1 LSSPAIPFTT
11 AGLRPE
17 LFGGARAYSLPR
29 VLLVA
34 AISFLVIVGFA
45 FRINGLSSE
54 GLSEDELNK
63 LDAVNEYRA
72 HGPTSANGEHPL
84 LMKAL
89 LTVSVVTADAWDRTS
104 LVAAHPELN
113 VPVETSLRVPGA
125 LFGAATAI
133 LIFLVAT
140 ELFGWEIGL
149 LSAALWTFDPLAL
162 GYNRIAKEDTFLIFF
177 FLLANYF
184 WLRGQRAA
192 ESQTGKNPE
201 RFYWLTAIA
210 FGAMLASKY
219 VPLLIA
225 ITVSYN
231 YAFQKI
237 PVTRWVIGKKRFI
250 KFFLVMGV
258 AFVIFNPTILLP
270 GTWRAM
276 LRFSTN
282 AMIGHDSY
290 EFMGRLFPHKFT
302 DWLRGEP
309 WYFYLA
315 LMGTKLQVL
324 PLAGF
329 VGGMV
334 LLFRRKTGDGRYF
347 LLLWFAIWAL
357 GFMFVG
363 GKFTRYI
370 LSVLPAVTM
379 TSALGIQFV
388 ARRLGRLCAGVFNS
402 EAIKV
407 YASAALSSLVILIG
421 IWSAA
426 SAAPHYRLAVN
437 SVAARSVSPGE
448 MFPQDEF
455 YDAYMQQAL
464 AEIGKRAE
472 TGARVASEIPTV
484 ATFYANRAGRPDLIS
499 VELSD
504 PAELVKLRPGDFV
517 INARGRT
524 YFSNQAMLVRLR
536 QNAQPAFTVSVGAV
550 PAAAV
555 YVLDQKSLATLRGL

>member
-1 LSSPAIPFTT
+1 
-11 AGLRPE
+11 
-17 LFGGARAYSLPR
+17 
-29 VLLVA
+29 
-34 AISFLVIVGFA
+34 
-45 FRINGLSSE
+45 
-54 GLSEDELNK
+54 
-63 LDAVNEYRA
+63 
-72 HGPTSANGEHPL
+72 
-84 LMKAL
+84 
-89 LTVSVVTADAWDRTS
+89 
-104 LVAAHPELN
+104 
-113 VPVETSLRVPGA
+113 
-125 LFGAATAI
+125 
-133 LIFLVAT
+133 
-140 ELFGWEIGL
+140 
-149 LSAALWTFDPLAL
+149 
-162 GYNRIAKEDTFLIFF
+162 
-177 FLLANYF
+177 
-184 WLRGQRAA
+184 
-192 ESQTGKNPE
+192 
-201 RFYWLTAIA
+201 
-210 FGAMLASKY
+210 MLASKY

-407 YASAALSSLVILIG
+407 YASAALPSLVILIG